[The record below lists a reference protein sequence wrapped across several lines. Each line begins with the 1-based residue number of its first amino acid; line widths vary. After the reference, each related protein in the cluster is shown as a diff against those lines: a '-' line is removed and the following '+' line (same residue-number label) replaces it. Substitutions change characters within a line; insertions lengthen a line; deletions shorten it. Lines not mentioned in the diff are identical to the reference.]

1 MSHRQQAEFYADP
14 NHELNS
20 GIFETERHITTPG
33 LDQFHE
39 FCGISGPGGGRLRC
53 LSALGLLCWKCV
65 SSLCICYVR
74 ACVRA
79 CNVDGDSSVLR

>member
-14 NHELNS
+14 NHELNP
-20 GIFETERHITTPG
+20 GIFETERHITTLG

-39 FCGISGPGGGRLRC
+39 FCGISGPGGGLRC
-53 LSALGLLCWKCV
+53 LSALVLEMCQQPMHMLC
-65 SSLCICYVR
+65 

-79 CNVDGDSSVLR
+79 CNVDGDSSALW